1 MEEFTISHTRSSQ
14 IILVVAVWYSS
25 DHQSRRLMAQY
36 AISTQWNGK
45 LRQIE
50 RKIIKP
56 MEPWEIIRK

>member
-14 IILVVAVWYSS
+14 IILVVAVW
-25 DHQSRRLMAQY
+25 RLMAQY